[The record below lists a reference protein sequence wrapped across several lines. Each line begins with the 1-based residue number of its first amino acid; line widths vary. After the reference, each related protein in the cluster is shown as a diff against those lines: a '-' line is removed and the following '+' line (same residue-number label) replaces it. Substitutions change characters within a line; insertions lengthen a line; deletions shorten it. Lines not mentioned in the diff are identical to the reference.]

1 MDELLGAVNSI
12 LQLGFPGIVLIGY
25 WLERRERQ
33 AVQAKLNSVY
43 EEIAGIKIDQA
54 RAGLIVETTQAN
66 YVRWKE
72 SDPGASG
79 AGAD

>member
-66 YVRWKE
+66 YARWKE
-72 SDPGASG
+72 DGGPNTGT
-79 AGAD
+79 GAD